1 MAETTKERL
10 NKQFAQLESE
20 RQSFTGGNEGQRSA
34 AEVLYGK

>member
-20 RQSFTGGNEGQRSA
+20 RQSFERA
-34 AEVLYGK
+34 ALARVE

>member
-20 RQSFTGGNEGQRSA
+20 RQSFERTGAS
-34 AEVLYGK
+34 

>member
-20 RQSFTGGNEGQRSA
+20 RQSFEPHWARV
-34 AEVLYGK
+34 E